1 VQRTDE
7 DPELFDVVYL
17 GTHTCVHKT
26 AAGQATQPPEHSL
39 LQNLSA
45 SLKVKTEGL
54 AVTGEPQGWN
64 ASTPFCFSSTPVSI
78 CRAPERSPLSVPS
91 TSQNRG
97 ASPATSDSNHV
108 ASFCPF
114 DAAAGDAEWRVQ
126 SEHQEDFLMAVN
138 TPSAPAL
145 HIDEDFLNIDIS
157 SFFV

>member
-26 AAGQATQPPEHSL
+26 AAGQATQLPEHSR
-39 LQNLSA
+39 LQNLGA
-45 SLKVKTEGL
+45 SLTVKTEGL

-78 CRAPERSPLSVPS
+78 CRAPEWSPLSVPS

-126 SEHQEDFLMAVN
+126 SEHQEDFLMAVS